1 MNEQKKFFSFGGGET
16 KVLTCYEA
24 SDWFVKNVLTINL
37 EKENVRFPE
46 EKIRFGINPEIPKL
60 PIQDL
65 KDHGG
70 KHLNKADFE
79 KFGGFIGNYEGAECE
94 EIVWDYLIKTQEEI
108 KIRTAMF
115 HNFDQYMFLRFT
127 SDADKVE
134 ISRDDKDEVSGANK
148 VKVSDADKVE
158 ISGADKVE
166 ISGADKVEISDAD
179 KVEISGADKVEVSD
193 ANKVEISGPDKLK
206 VSGPKVEVSGAP
218 KDIAPKAKVSGPD
231 KTQASDASL
240 TTKGKSNKPVKSQA
254 PNASKASKGKANK
267 TPKVKDPNKPDNKE
281 IDFIFILA
289 EYKMFCLVEVKA
301 GFKGNTKWEN
311 QAVHG
316 EHYFNKLIEF
326 IGRDKYKDWTFL
338 PVGVFP
344 NSPDRN
350 KVVCYYYVFYLVF
363 KQFS

>member
-60 PIQDL
+60 PVQDL

-115 HNFDQYMFLRFT
+115 HNFDQNMFLRFT
-127 SDADKVE
+127 SGADKVE
-134 ISRDDKDEVSGANK
+134 ESKAG
-148 VKVSDADKVE
+148 KVE

-166 ISGADKVEISDAD
+166 ISGANKVEISGADKVEVSGAD
-179 KVEISGADKVEVSD
+179 KVEISGADKVELSGADKLKVSD
-193 ANKVEISGPDKLK
+193 ADKVEISG
-206 VSGPKVEVSGAP
+206 
-218 KDIAPKAKVSGPD
+218 APKAKVSGPD

-267 TPKVKDPNKPDNKE
+267 TPKVKDPNKLDNKE
-281 IDFIFILA
+281 FDFIFILA

-301 GFKGNTKWEN
+301 GFKGNTTWEN

-350 KVVCYYYVFYLVF
+350 KVVCYYYVFYLV
-363 KQFS
+363 